1 MKKVAL
7 YGIFNPVVKEMFRKK
22 LPKYFEIIEINSPD
36 EVYKIKDVEYIVN
49 RSFEITE
56 TVLNHAPHL
65 VLLQKWGAGYD
76 KIDIKAAG
84 KRGVSV
90 AICLGSNTMPV
101 AEFAVLH
108 MLAVYR
114 NLLPLSNKIKENNWA
129 RDEYA
134 KKSYMINGKTVGL
147 IGLGNIG
154 QRVGMIVKRG
164 FGAEVQYY
172 DLHRMPEEKEIA
184 LGFKFVDLDT
194 LLRTSDIIS
203 IHVPLF
209 DSTRNLIN
217 SESFA
222 KMKPTAIVINT
233 SRGGVID
240 EEALIEAL
248 RNKVIAGAGIDTFA
262 HEPLDASSHL
272 LQFENVVA
280 TPHSGGNTADN
291 DINMVSCC
299 VENIIKYDSGG
310 GLQPPVLVNQDFLAR

>member
-1 MKKVAL
+1 MKKIAL
-7 YGIFNPVVKEMFRKK
+7 YGVFNPVVKEMFRKK
-22 LPKYFEIIEINSPD
+22 LPKYFEIVEVDSPD
-36 EVYKIKDVEYIVN
+36 EFYKIKDVEYMVT
-49 RSFEITE
+49 RSFEIDE
-56 TVLNHAPHL
+56 KVFNHAPRL

-101 AEFAVLH
+101 AELAVLH

-114 NLLPLSNKIKENNWA
+114 NLIPLSNKIKENNWA

-134 KKSYMINGKTVGL
+134 KKSFMINRKVVGL
-147 IGLGNIG
+147 VGLGNIG

-172 DLHRMPEEKEIA
+172 DLNRMPEEKEIA

-203 IHVPLF
+203 VHVPLF

-217 SESFA
+217 SESFN
-222 KMKPTAIVINT
+222 KMKPSAIIINT
-233 SRGGVID
+233 SRGGVIN
-240 EEALIEAL
+240 EAALIEAL
-248 RNKVIAGAGIDTFA
+248 RNKVIAGAGLDTFTN
-262 HEPLDASSHL
+262 EPLDAASPL
-272 LQFENVVA
+272 LQFENLVA
-280 TPHSGGNTADN
+280 TPHCGGNTADN

-299 VENIIKYDSGG
+299 VENILKYDSGG
-310 GLQPPVLVNQDFLAR
+310 GLQPPVLVNQDFLVR